1 MRNEKRRN
9 DPMLIEEFIEKLSE
23 FNPKAEIT
31 TPYSETIELS
41 WISEDGADKKDTK
54 IVFIEG
60 RDFIVEN

>member
-1 MRNEKRRN
+1 
-9 DPMLIEEFIEKLSE
+9 MLIEEFIKELQQ

-41 WISEDGADKKDTK
+41 WICVDGEDKKTTE

-60 RDFIVEN
+60 RDFVVEN

>member
-1 MRNEKRRN
+1 
-9 DPMLIEEFIEKLSE
+9 MLIEEFIEELSA

-41 WISEDGADKKDTK
+41 WICEDGADKSSTK

-60 RDFIVEN
+60 RDFVVED

>member
-1 MRNEKRRN
+1 
-9 DPMLIEEFIEKLSE
+9 MLIEEFIEKLSE

-41 WISEDGADKKDTK
+41 WISEGGADKKDTK

>member
-1 MRNEKRRN
+1 
-9 DPMLIEEFIEKLSE
+9 MLIEKFIEELSQ

-41 WISEDGADKKDTK
+41 WICDDGAGKEDRKL
-54 IVFIEG
+54 VFIEG